1 MKVLLFSIASILLL
15 VVFMYFAWVL
25 LLVWVRRPSTKMLE
39 KLLQKKRYS
48 VATRVASQAL
58 WFPSALTLYQDR
70 AVAEEL
76 SDQAVVVFEMLSKA
90 RPGLKGEEDVRSK
103 LMTLCSWIESGKR
116 LDSPGDKNAFERL
129 RHEYESSVISY
140 KREYSSAVPKSGTH

>member
-1 MKVLLFSIASILLL
+1 MKVLLFFTVGLLLL
-15 VVFMYFAWVL
+15 VVFMYFVWVL
-25 LLVWVRRPSTKMLE
+25 LLVWVRRPSTKLLE

-58 WFPSALTLYQDR
+58 WIPSAFTLYRDR
-70 AVAEEL
+70 VVAEEL
-76 SDQAVVVFEMLSKA
+76 SDQAVIVFEMLSKA

-103 LMTLCSWIESGKR
+103 LMALCSWIKSRER
-116 LDSPGDKNAFERL
+116 LDSPGEKNAFERL

-140 KREYSSAVPKSGTH
+140 KREYSTAVRT